1 MRRRTLLALC
11 GSLVAGSG
19 CLDLTPDSVPA
30 DETVTP
36 VPERTTESGTHDD
49 QIPTVDLASVVVQ
62 PGVVAPNSPDSIGV
76 FADAGQYLLVDV
88 AVDGPLPDR
97 SAFAVRFDGSTYT
110 PMAFTSGLYRNG
122 EWGAGY
128 GDGSDGVLV
137 FELPETGDASDARLT
152 WDHGA
157 VPFPTSVTASLEAPL
172 PSFSVALDGPTS
184 VAADDDPTVRVRVT
198 NEGDRPG
205 RYALALNRTGPR
217 VAYAPVARIVGEL
230 DPGASTTRELDAE
243 NPYVA
248 DPPREAVYR
257 LDAADG
263 DNDASLTISPAEA
276 GTATDT
282 EITTET
288 GKTRTLG
295 RTDGGTATLA
305 E

>member
-19 CLDLTPDSVPA
+19 CLDLTPDTAPG
-30 DETVTP
+30 DESVTP
-36 VPERTTESGTHDD
+36 VPEPTTESGTHDD
-49 QIPTVDLASVVVQ
+49 QIPTVDVASAVVQ
-62 PGVVAPNSPDSIGV
+62 PGVVAPDSPDSIGV

-97 SAFAVRFDGSTYT
+97 SAFECHFDGETHRPT
-110 PMAFTSGLYRNG
+110 AFTSGLYRNG

-152 WDHGA
+152 WDHGEW
-157 VPFPTSVTASLEAPL
+157 VPPARVRSRLEAPL
-172 PSFSVALDGPTS
+172 PSFSVALDGPTT
-184 VAADDDPTVRVRVT
+184 VTAEDDPTVSVRVT
-198 NEGDRPG
+198 NEGDRTG

-217 VAYAPVARIVGEL
+217 VAYAPVARIAGEL
-230 DPGASTTRELDAE
+230 GPGASTTREVDAE
-243 NPYVA
+243 SPYVA

-257 LDAADG
+257 LDAADD
-263 DNDASLTISPAEA
+263 DNDARLTISPAEA
-276 GTATDT
+276 GTAT
-282 EITTET
+282 
-288 GKTRTLG
+288 RTAEELG
-295 RTDGGTATLA
+295 ESTATDS